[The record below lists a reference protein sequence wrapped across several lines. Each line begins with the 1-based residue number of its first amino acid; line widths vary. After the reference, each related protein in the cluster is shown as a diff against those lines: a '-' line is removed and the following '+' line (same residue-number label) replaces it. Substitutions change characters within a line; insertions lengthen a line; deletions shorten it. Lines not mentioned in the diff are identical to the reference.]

1 MDEVTEEMQFV
12 SQVTKPSHEPDPG
25 MLAAVAKLVDGCDEL
40 KRWLEASSA
49 KTATGPETER
59 RPQNEKRLDTS
70 FNQDSCTQPSSTDLP
85 KLSHSDTNNNIDAII
100 PETQSTPDPVF
111 TTPHHAL
118 KSASGS
124 FRYSDPGLQGAQA
137 SEQQR
142 LSIGS
147 SLLQDILSEFPILVE
162 FPLNHEHIRKSKEYF
177 LQIFDSPDR
186 VMKLMEITNPELLPE
201 DVSTE

>member
-49 KTATGPETER
+49 KTPTGPETES
-59 RPQNEKRLDTS
+59 RPQNEKRLNTS
-70 FNQDSCTQPSSTDLP
+70 FNQDSCTQLGSTDLP
-85 KLSHSDTNNNIDAII
+85 KLSHSDSNNNIDAII